1 MPDNFILEVLRGW
14 RLLQA
19 ASLSQ
24 EERRDVLSATSNK
37 LDYLSVSDALQILWD
52 EQLSGTRRGGT
63 FSAMMTDAFPG
74 GAEQAWA
81 DEHSDWWD
89 DPGWSPDAWSEMD
102 WMQAGDH
109 DEPWWPEAASVETER
124 HLTAAELEDPEV
136 RDALQQERAA
146 ENLAAEAK
154 LTWQRAQAATAAL
167 RKDRGFGLNAV
178 KGSGKSGAAR
188 CHRCGQTGHFIRDCP
203 LPAKG
208 HPKGHLHFAGEWNQ
222 PYENYPAE
230 AFAINKGKSKGRS
243 GFSFSDFRRWT
254 QKGKAKG
261 KGYGS
266 KGSFAG
272 GSVNSYLSDFVGGL
286 EMMNQDVQNADV
298 TPVPPGTG
306 MLDCGATASAG
317 PEASVERLM
326 HSLLQSD
333 PGATITVDQSR
344 RPYFRFGSGSWG
356 RASYCLTMGSSL
368 SGSLREFTVYALPN
382 PKEYYERWF
391 EAKMLVPVLI
401 GMSHIGKEGASMIVD
416 FSDGHFVNANYP
428 DKPGFLQR
436 NEKGHYMLDI
446 VNFLTGGRSTTS
458 GHVNVVLK
466 DPAVAISPM
475 VTSTTTSPTSSYPL
489 PGTAEDLPLNYLYG
503 MELLASSS
511 EAPGSP
517 SCFASDE
524 SERRVIFDSMLMRQ
538 LSRRGVSRPVW
549 LHGEE
554 VVVRANNQMCVPQL
568 SHASVSHGP
577 QDECLSSSRS
587 HADHHTGSSG
597 SSERQG
603 AVAMH
608 GCSSSGD
615 CGQEPVRR
623 VASLFGVQ
631 SPHKVHSSRG
641 STQFGHAS
649 NQPCHDASSATSVGD
664 RHCAPPSGPRACQ
677 SCLRQGS
684 SGQPVSSACE
694 KGCSGQSGEQDRRQ
708 VRFQEPGE
716 ISSSSG
722 WIPSRA
728 GAVVA
733 RGSGES
739 QPDGLT
745 GRAIFDWFCSRHR
758 RDWRPRASS
767 REISGEH
774 VHGLR
779 ASATHGNHDER
790 FGQTQCTGSGTN
802 STSHSAEHHGKPMNQ
817 KSKTSTEA
825 CSRKVLKA
833 ILSMMTLCVAQQ
845 RSLVQDCLQDS
856 GGADVWEISDSYE
869 TAFQEGFAHEGLR
882 FLHLHP
888 GTGYPMDKSSTYT
901 KLRPM
906 FLSARPRRIWVRP
919 KSGIWEAFQRRTDD
933 LKGMKDSGEERRRK
947 ERQALN
953 HLTSFL
959 VWCLDKSPHLEIF
972 WEWPANSNGWKQ
984 HVMEDFE
991 QSLWIRDKEWLSC
1004 RVDSC
1009 RYGSRCETEGH
1020 RHEFVQK
1027 KWLIRTTCPLFHAL
1041 YKTQVCVQ
1049 PHLHVQPTVSELAKV
1064 RVYPAPFAG
1073 SVARSFRQHLY
1084 PDRLWSQL
1092 AARGPPLRPEEDGDY
1107 VEKLLKGD
1115 VRPRLWDGNR
1125 LAGSDADQEGPSSG
1139 CPKVGELHALDQE
1152 DASPHQS
1159 LAPSPEEQEQWER
1172 KLLRFHKAAG
1182 HPNNRS
1188 LARMVKDAGKPRWQ
1202 VEQALKLKCPAC
1214 ESVRPGGESSRQVP
1228 PLSTRPLPQ
1237 AWEIV
1242 LIDVAEWVS
1251 IPHRTK
1257 IKFIL
1262 LMDAA
1267 TKFKATE
1274 VLLTYGI
1281 NEMKAETTSQ
1291 VIEVFS
1297 RRWLAERPKPQVVV
1311 PDNASSFKSMA
1322 FGDFLSDVNIMLSPP
1337 PETEHWAHGVAE
1349 HAIGDLKTVMDR
1361 LQAGE
1366 PTFSPSTILSLATM
1380 SLNQV
1385 EVVKGYSPYQWV
1397 YGKDFSLTDEDN
1409 ITMDQ
1414 LESEAPHVEFARLLT
1429 KRVDAEAIARK
1440 VRAERTMSRLSH
1452 SMSRQPLRKFLPT
1465 DLVKVWR
1472 HRQPHELH
1480 RGRRGGFR
1488 ASARPYWI
1496 GPGRVV
1502 FQEVLQHQH
1511 PDDPAR
1517 HIVWVVLGNKLLRCS
1532 PHSVRLLSEQE
1543 RAWHHMNGQVDDPS
1557 TWRSLADLLPRKQ
1570 YEDVTSE
1577 VPPEAESEDLP
1588 LAPDSSTWQPSR
1600 RLRGK
1605 QQPPRSFV
1613 PMEQPMQEEVNDY
1626 EPPTPSVNYSP
1637 SPLGASPGEEHDLP
1651 EGLGSGLP
1659 SEAPLDETVRPLLPG
1674 SADEHTEPIE
1684 DVSSEDLSNMPPPLD
1699 SDPPEEPDEKRPR
1712 LDDGF
1717 FMEMA
1722 EEVPMYQLACDLEL
1736 DSHRK
1741 LKKFLRS
1748 PAAFLVGQLRDS
1760 EVVFEKLKP
1769 ADRKLFVK
1777 AKDKEVSSFIKQEAV
1792 RRCLSWEEEQG
1803 ARESGRVMKCRW
1815 VLTWKPIPE
1824 SERPEALQEA
1834 SRGATTISPDGSRKA
1849 KARIVLLGYQH
1860 PDLLKPGFQS
1870 SAPVLSV
1877 LTRNLLYQMVVQEQ
1891 WSIEGLGLSTAFLQT
1906 SKKENMNI
1914 WTTGVPELCRALN
1927 VPEGSLLKV
1936 LKDFYGSTTAPRGL
1950 WEDIDKKFCNLG
1962 AIKIISDPCVWVWLC
1977 DNPRPRN
1984 EFDKKIPIGFM
1995 GGHVD
2000 DFHRAGNRKNEAWLS
2015 ICKQVD
2021 DMYAWGASKRDAY
2034 RHAGT
2039 DLIMRYD
2046 AECGHFIEINQD
2058 FYVESLTDIAFL
2070 KERGTLDQPLTASQI
2085 TSCRGALGGL
2095 QWLAIQTQPL
2105 LCSRCNLLLTDLSN
2119 QPTRQTAREIQDM
2132 IMEVRAK
2139 PSKLIFK
2146 RIPSVTHWQEMHV
2159 ITLGDQASNNRPRG
2173 GSTGG
2178 MITFLGGPE
2187 HSEGHPGYLT
2197 MVAWRTWKLQR
2208 VAISSND
2215 GEVQAMVESEDSN
2228 FRTRLIWAELHGASH
2243 DRPLRNSLAHCEAMV
2258 SKIPGIVGTDSKGG
2272 FDAVTRNEG
2281 PTLGLSNARAAIQGH
2296 QIKESIP
2303 RTKGKL
2309 IWLASDWNLSDGLT
2323 KKPGES
2329 RVGLTQFLE
2338 TRVWM
2343 LRFDKN
2349 FLSSKKARS
2358 QGVTAVSTMKNLSD
2372 QKKKGPMRMN
2382 RHHSS

>member
-1 MPDNFILEVLRGW
+1 MSWPQGEFDNELGVLHYMRRLANSPLVRRSLPNAAAIMNQFFAFRRHPGENIATFLVREQLVYEEFVEALLRLKEERNGADPLKQLFGLESLLKTDQEDKPWWQDRRWRETDEVKPEEPGDSVPDNFILEVLRGW

-511 EAPGSP
+511 EDPRDPRSDKEQWPCMGAHPQVTVGKNRYGEWHHCSVCNLRTKYIPREGAPS
-517 SCFASDE
+517 SDTQA
-524 SERRVIFDSMLMRQ
+524 INHAMMLRALRQ
-538 LSRRGVSRPVW
+538 LETDIAPHLPDHELVKVAYDKEVADNRYLQLVKRVAPAKAESKIAVKFVSKNLEKSRP
-549 LHGEE
+549 LPGGYHPEPGQSSLE
-554 VVVRANNQMCVPQL
+554 VLENPNLMDSPEGQ
-568 SHASVSHGP
+568 
-577 QDECLSSSRS
+577 SS
-587 HADHHTGSSG
+587 TGSALVIG
-597 SSERQG
+597 G
-603 AVAMH
+603 I
-608 GCSSSGD
+608 
-615 CGQEPVRR
+615 
-623 VASLFGVQ
+623 
-631 SPHKVHSSRG
+631 
-641 STQFGHAS
+641 
-649 NQPCHDASSATSVGD
+649 GD
-664 RHCAPPSGPRACQ
+664 RA
-677 SCLRQGS
+677 
-684 SGQPVSSACE
+684 
-694 KGCSGQSGEQDRRQ
+694 
-708 VRFQEPGE
+708 
-716 ISSSSG
+716 
-722 WIPSRA
+722 
-728 GAVVA
+728 
-733 RGSGES
+733 
-739 QPDGLT
+739 
-745 GRAIFDWFCSRHR
+745 
-758 RDWRPRASS
+758 RPR
-767 REISGEH
+767 
-774 VHGLR
+774 
-779 ASATHGNHDER
+779 ER
-790 FGQTQCTGSGTN
+790 FPEN
-802 STSHSAEHHGKPMNQ
+802 MSTDSELQPPMGITMSDLAKLSARDLEQ
-817 KSKTSTEA
+817 I
-825 CSRKVLKA
+825 RLR
-833 ILSMMTLCVAQQ
+833 IQQ
-845 RSLVQDCLQDS
+845 NITDCLQDS

-1041 YKTQVCVQ
+1041 YKFVSIRLLSLAQWPEVFDNICIQIVSGLSSLLEDLLYVLRKMGTMWKSSSRVTFDLVFGMVTGLLVQ
-1049 PHLHVQPTVSELAKV
+1049 TLTRKDLLVDVQKLVNYMPWTKKMLLLTSLWRRLQKNKSNGNEN
-1064 RVYPAPFAG
+1064 YFA
-1073 SVARSFRQHLY
+1073 ST
-1084 PDRLWSQL
+1084 
-1092 AARGPPLRPEEDGDY
+1092 
-1107 VEKLLKGD
+1107 KLLVNHLDKFLLF
-1115 VRPRLWDGNR
+1115 P
-1125 LAGSDADQEGPSSG
+1125 LA
-1139 CPKVGELHALDQE
+1139 LYL
-1152 DASPHQS
+1152 
-1159 LAPSPEEQEQWER
+1159 
-1172 KLLRFHKAAG
+1172 
-1182 HPNNRS
+1182 
-1188 LARMVKDAGKPRWQ
+1188 
-1202 VEQALKLKCPAC
+1202 
-1214 ESVRPGGESSRQVP
+1214 
-1228 PLSTRPLPQ
+1228 
-1237 AWEIV
+1237 
-1242 LIDVAEWVS
+1242 
-1251 IPHRTK
+1251 RTK

-1440 VRAERTMSRLSH
+1440 VRAERSGAIDNLMNYI
-1452 SMSRQPLRKFLPT
+1452 
-1465 DLVKVWR
+1465 VA
-1472 HRQPHELH
+1472 
-1480 RGRRGGFR
+1480 GGV
-1488 ASARPYWI
+1488 A
-1496 GPGRVV
+1496 
-1502 FQEVLQHQH
+1502 
-1511 PDDPAR
+1511 
-1517 HIVWVVLGNKLLRCS
+1517 
-1532 PHSVRLLSEQE
+1532 SVRRLDPTGL
-1543 RAWHHMNGQVDDPS
+1543 GQDVWCFKKCFSINIQMIQLDTSSGSYWVDDPS

-2338 TRVWM
+2338 
-2343 LRFDKN
+2343 
-2349 FLSSKKARS
+2349 A
-2358 QGVTAVSTMKNLSD
+2358 
-2372 QKKKGPMRMN
+2372 
-2382 RHHSS
+2382 